1 MSQEKLLSLI
11 LNAKDA
17 NGILQAPL
25 NKIVK
30 ESKGK
35 RMFDMV
41 REYFMNSLLSGIPT
55 QQINMIGS
63 LLTYTIRNVER
74 ATGAL
79 AAGDIETARDT
90 MRFAFNIK
98 AMQDALSM
106 ARRAFWESESILIP
120 DSYKFAEN
128 TTKRNSIHVDADN
141 AFGQAFNLIGNLIRM
156 PSRGLVTGD
165 EFFKTLSYRT
175 YVMTELAMQGRK
187 QGLQGKQLA
196 EYVYKGVNAHVTET
210 GRVFNQKNLMLTASE
225 NADKQGLRFAARE
238 DYIKKYMKDARDEKH
253 FLADGT
259 QISYDD
265 RGMLAKKAEQAARIN
280 THTQD
285 SNSKVIN
292 FLSELSSNNMFV
304 TTVIPFVKTPANIL
318 MFGLERSPLGVP
330 LHAIKAL
337 SGKYTEILRSGSKIE
352 RAELLGKL
360 SMSVA
365 TMTTMVYTLMSGDSH
380 LYLSGYGPK
389 DPEKRKAWLKDNQ
402 PYSIRVGDK
411 LISYQRLDPF
421 ATMLGIIAD
430 IADGYRYEEYEEKDL
445 TSFMAV
451 ATVAFTRNITSKSY
465 MSGLDNVVEFSKDP
479 MNKGSELVGNIAG
492 GFVPNFAN
500 QMMNVEEDREIKEAR
515 TVLDYMIKR
524 TPGLAGKL
532 PPRRDFLGDKEVIE
546 GSGGFWGLANP
557 LYVKSAA
564 KNIVEYEFGHLG
576 AGFKRPSSFLRKGDK
591 DLDMREYY
599 NDNGDQAYDRMLELM
614 STRKIGG
621 MTLKERLAKVFN
633 SAEYQELPNEAETEI
648 AGNASERVKQIRK
661 IISIYKSAAQ
671 GATLDEYPELK
682 KKYLT
687 AVQASK
693 LGL

>member
-1 MSQEKLLSLI
+1 
-11 LNAKDA
+11 
-17 NGILQAPL
+17 
-25 NKIVK
+25 
-30 ESKGK
+30 
-35 RMFDMV
+35 
-41 REYFMNSLLSGIPT
+41 
-55 QQINMIGS
+55 
-63 LLTYTIRNVER
+63 
-74 ATGAL
+74 
-79 AAGDIETARDT
+79 
-90 MRFAFNIK
+90 
-98 AMQDALSM
+98 
-106 ARRAFWESESILIP
+106 
-120 DSYKFAEN
+120 
-128 TTKRNSIHVDADN
+128 
-141 AFGQAFNLIGNLIRM
+141 
-156 PSRGLVTGD
+156 
-165 EFFKTLSYRT
+165 
-175 YVMTELAMQGRK
+175 
-187 QGLQGKQLA
+187 
-196 EYVYKGVNAHVTET
+196 
-210 GRVFNQKNLMLTASE
+210 
-225 NADKQGLRFAARE
+225 
-238 DYIKKYMKDARDEKH
+238 
-253 FLADGT
+253 
-259 QISYDD
+259 
-265 RGMLAKKAEQAARIN
+265 
-280 THTQD
+280 
-285 SNSKVIN
+285 
-292 FLSELSSNNMFV
+292 
-304 TTVIPFVKTPANIL
+304 
-318 MFGLERSPLGVP
+318 
-330 LHAIKAL
+330 
-337 SGKYTEILRSGSKIE
+337 
-352 RAELLGKL
+352 
-360 SMSVA
+360 
-365 TMTTMVYTLMSGDSH
+365 MSGDSH

-500 QMMNVEEDREIKEAR
+500 QMMNIEEDREIKEAR